1 MKHKIKIL
9 TIILTAVVIIT
20 FMPLAVS
27 AGTILVKNHPGDA
40 ASEEQATEYEG
51 SSNCLP
57 GGTFDLVT
65 LDDVAADQPVASLPG
80 EKKRSGAKS
89 GRTEMP
95 LLMIVIGFNDTPYN
109 NDYDWG
115 TTIFSANPADESLSS
130 YYTDNSQGKFTFA
143 PAIETSEYNVGGNT
157 NINDKPSDGIIHV
170 SVDMDH
176 GDWLDVF
183 RENGH
188 NRESWANALS
198 EAVSKADGYVDLG
211 QYDNNEN
218 GKIETNELALGFI
231 IAGGEGSHL
240 NNRFYSHNYLTW
252 AHAWKMESFMD
263 TAPECDGKTVSSYIA
278 IAEDTKYY
286 RNDENDNDYDD
297 YDYAFSS
304 FTAEDLTEDD
314 IIRPGETKA
323 INPLNKDGLFKF
335 VADKTG
341 WYIYYSYL
349 EDSDDDET
357 DPVGRVLNS
366 DGETIASNNSY
377 DDDFNFMMQ
386 FYAESGETFYLQS
399 TVFEGR
405 SEYMVSLIELTDYEE
420 PTKPTDQIETK
431 QAGIGTLAHEL
442 GHYLGLPD
450 FYNTENSDNGN
461 GPWRKYQVGRISIM
475 AGGNWCYVYDQDGE
489 QSFKPCAF
497 DACSRVMLGWVDP
510 VDASAG
516 STYTVYAQDYSAN
529 AENSGYNIL
538 KVPTKNKNEYYLIE
552 NRQFNGWDEA
562 IKTSYPEDDK
572 IYEWEGIDGKM
583 HSEVEES
590 GSNAKTG
597 GLVIWHVDEG
607 IIDQYL
613 EDNKINTSNHR
624 PGYMPTYMEYDTYPD
639 FKFIGKYVDIRKAFF
654 DEDIYNNKYAATAG
668 QLIKLPVY
676 NQSEDIP
683 SARESL
689 SYGLKLNN
697 TGNSIRVTITDEG
710 SGGVDE
716 SDHEATGAIQKKHDH
731 KYSTWAITTYPTEIS
746 EGQKSRTCTICG
758 DTQTASVSQLP
769 PTLKAVKIKKLKASK
784 KAATIT
790 WNKISKKNLKKF
802 KKVQIQYSPDKT
814 FKTGVKTK
822 LVKAKKTS
830 MKITQLKSK
839 KKYYVRIRAYTKS
852 GGEVHVSKWS
862 KRKSVRV
869 K

>member
-1 MKHKIKIL
+1 MSMKHKIKIL

-27 AGTILVKNHPGDA
+27 AGTIMVKDQPKDPSNAERA
-40 ASEEQATEYEG
+40 AEYEEH
-51 SSNCLP
+51 SNCLP

-65 LDDVAADQPVASLPG
+65 LDDVAGNQPSANLPG
-80 EKKRSGAKS
+80 EKKRSGAKA
-89 GRTEMP
+89 GRKQLP
-95 LLMIVIGFNDTPYN
+95 LLIIVVGFNDTPYN

-115 TTIFSANPADESLSS
+115 NTIFSVKQGDWSISKFYS
-130 YYTDNSQGKFTFA
+130 DNSQGQFTFA
-143 PAIETSEYNVGGNT
+143 PAIETSEYYLGNNT
-157 NINDKPSDGIIHV
+157 NKNDKANDGVVHV

-176 GDWLDVF
+176 DDWVDVW
-183 RENGH
+183 RANGH
-188 NRESWANALS
+188 NRDSWANALT
-198 EAVSKADGYVDLG
+198 KALSNADEYVDFG
-211 QYDNNEN
+211 QYDKN
-218 GKIETNELALGFI
+218 GNGEIETNELALGFI
-231 IAGGEGSHL
+231 IAGGEGSNS
-240 NNRFYSHNYLTW
+240 NNLFLSNHKYLMW
-252 AHAWKMESFMD
+252 AHAWKMSDFME
-263 TAPECDGKTVSSYIA
+263 TTPKCDGTTVSNYIA
-278 IAEDTKYY
+278 IAEDLKYY
-286 RNDENDNDYDD
+286 RDDESDYSEYDYDFIP
-297 YDYAFSS
+297 Y
-304 FTAEDLTEDD
+304 TAENLTEND
-314 IIRPGETKA
+314 IIRSGETKTVD
-323 INPLNKDGLFKF
+323 PLTKEGLFKF
-335 VADKTG
+335 AAENTG
-341 WYIYYSYL
+341 WYEFYSYIDDF
-349 EDSDDDET
+349 EDDET
-357 DPVGRVLNS
+357 DPSGRVQNS
-366 DGETIASNNSY
+366 DGETIAFNNN
-377 DDDFNFMMQ
+377 DDDGDGYDFRMQ
-386 FYAESGETFYLQS
+386 FYAESGETFYLQ
-399 TVFEGR
+399 TLTHDGR
-405 SEYMVSLIELTDYEE
+405 SEYIVGLNELTDFEE
-420 PTKPTDQIETK
+420 PSGQIETK
-431 QAGIGTLAHEL
+431 QAGISTLAHEL

-450 FYNTENSDNGN
+450 YYNTDNDGD
-461 GPWRKYQVGRISIM
+461 GPWKRYQVGRVSIM
-475 AGGNWCYVYDQDGE
+475 ANGNWCYVYDEEGE
-489 QSFKPCAF
+489 KTYRPCAF
-497 DACSRVMLGWVDP
+497 DACSRVMLGWIDP

-516 STYTVYAQDYSAN
+516 NTYSVNAQNYSLN
-529 AENSGYNIL
+529 AESSGYNVL
-538 KVPTKNKNEYYLIE
+538 KIPTQNKNEYYLIE

-562 IKTSYPEDDK
+562 IKTSYPEDDD

-583 HSEVEES
+583 HSEVEEP
-590 GSNAKTG
+590 GSYAKTG

-607 IIDQYL
+607 IISQYL
-613 EDNKINTSNHR
+613 EDNKINTPNHR
-624 PGYMPTYMEYDTYPD
+624 PGYMPTYIEYDTYPD

-746 EGQKSRTCTICG
+746 EGQKSRACTICG